1 MDIIELI
8 LDEDSEGLT
17 GIEAVSIVEMPA
29 IESDFVTLSE
39 QEIKLAKIDDEKRLL
54 MGAALIPN
62 KPIFR
67 KNGDNTFY
75 VYFSQKTVR
84 RASELFFQNS
94 MQNNATLEHEM
105 EINNLT
111 VVESW
116 IVEDTEMDKS
126 KKYGLNVPNGTW
138 MISMKV
144 ENDEVWNDY
153 VKTGKVKGFSIEG
166 FFADKAQVRNE
177 DLKAELA
184 AIEEEEAEFMLSNIK
199 ALIKKDKRTNSGK
212 RTELETYNDYP
223 QAVSNNAKKGI
234 ELNEK
239 VNNKCATQVGKIRA
253 QQLAQKENISLS
265 TLKRMYSYLSRAQEY
280 YDEGDKEACGTI
292 SYLLW
297 GGKAGLRWSGSKLK
311 ELGEID
317 LSSMVVD
324 ETFAIIDDRLAYSTQ
339 EKAEQMAKNIG
350 CEGFHIHEFED
361 KEWYMPCEKHIIDA
375 GKKTK
380 SPCWDGYEQKGWQT
394 INGKKRPNC
403 VKKK

>member
-350 CEGFHIHEFED
+350 CEGFHIHEFKD